1 MCLFVRV
8 GFGGLSSLV
17 TSHRTASQIE
27 IVWSCLPSIGMFRND
42 FVGNDDIVH
51 ILYMW
56 HLWWGFQMVD
66 KGVALCIVGD
76 FCGIHCF
83 VLYIYIYIS
92 FITAWI
98 DHSVSPYFGLFYFFE
113 VTYVYLLSSYI
124 RRQLQD
130 GLVFLC
136 YHEDVSFDYLYGLEM
151 EGSVLLIS

>member
-1 MCLFVRV
+1 
-8 GFGGLSSLV
+8 
-17 TSHRTASQIE
+17 
-27 IVWSCLPSIGMFRND
+27 
-42 FVGNDDIVH
+42 
-51 ILYMW
+51 
-56 HLWWGFQMVD
+56 MVD
-66 KGVALCIVGD
+66 KGVAFCIVGD

>member
-1 MCLFVRV
+1 LCLFVRV

-66 KGVALCIVGD
+66 KGVAFCIVGD

-83 VLYIYIYIS
+83 VLYIYIYILHHSLDWS
-92 FITAWI
+92 FCFTLLWFVLFLWSYMCLPIKFLYKKTITRW
-98 DHSVSPYFGLFYFFE
+98 FGLFM
-113 VTYVYLLSSYI
+113 LSWFMTMFHLTIYTA
-124 RRQLQD
+124 LKWKA
-130 GLVFLC
+130 LF
-136 YHEDVSFDYLYGLEM
+136 Y
-151 EGSVLLIS
+151 